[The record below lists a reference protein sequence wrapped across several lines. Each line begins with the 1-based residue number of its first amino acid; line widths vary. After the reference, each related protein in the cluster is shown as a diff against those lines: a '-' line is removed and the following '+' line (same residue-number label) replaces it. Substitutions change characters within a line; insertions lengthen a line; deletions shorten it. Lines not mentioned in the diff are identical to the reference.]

1 MYIYIYIYVYMYLYP
16 LTAHWPPTVQRAGH
30 SANRLAASRNETHN
44 IVMIT
49 VCLLLCSQKLRL

>member
-1 MYIYIYIYVYMYLYP
+1 MYLYP
-16 LTAHWPPTVQRAGH
+16 LTAHRPPTVQRAGH